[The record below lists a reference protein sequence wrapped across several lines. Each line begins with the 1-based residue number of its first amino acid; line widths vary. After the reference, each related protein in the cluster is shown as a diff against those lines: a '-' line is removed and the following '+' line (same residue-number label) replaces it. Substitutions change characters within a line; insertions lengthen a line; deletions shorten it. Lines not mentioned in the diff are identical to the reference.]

1 VSAILPRRAAYRVQQ
16 FGRALLAGWRG
27 PDQAELAEARHWLPP
42 SGWQL
47 FAEMP
52 RAEQRH
58 ALNVWHSLK
67 SAGYE
72 QPELAQAA
80 LLHDVAKYRGG
91 VKLFHRVTVVLI
103 KAFAPRMWQH
113 LKELA
118 EPPRTDWRYPL
129 WTHANHPAGSAAL
142 AEAAG
147 CSPKAV
153 DLIRRHQE
161 VLATSQSLTPA
172 ETLLVAFQTADD
184 EN

>member
-16 FGRALLAGWRG
+16 FGRALLAAWRA
-27 PDQAELAEARHWLPP
+27 PDQAELVEARRWLPA

-52 RAEQRH
+52 RPEQRH

-72 QPELAQAA
+72 QSELAQAA

-91 VKLFHRVTVVLI
+91 VKLFHRVAVVLI
-103 KAFAPRMWQH
+103 KAFAPGIWQQ

-118 EPPRTDWRYPL
+118 EPSRTDWRYPL
-129 WTHANHPAGSAAL
+129 WAHANHPAGSAAL
-142 AEAAG
+142 AAAAG
-147 CSPKAV
+147 CSPEAV

-161 VLATSQSLTPA
+161 VLAPSQSRTSA
-172 ETLLVAFQTADD
+172 ETLLAALQAADD

>member
-16 FGRALLAGWRG
+16 FGRALLATMRG
-27 PDQAELAEARHWLPP
+27 PDQAELVEARRWLPP
-42 SGWQL
+42 PSWQL

-58 ALNVWHSLK
+58 ALNVWRSLK
-67 SAGYE
+67 SAGHE
-72 QPELAQAA
+72 HPALAQAA

-91 VKLFHRVTVVLI
+91 VTLFHRVAVVLI
-103 KAFAPRMWQH
+103 KAFAPRTWQG

-118 EPPRTDWRYPL
+118 EPPRTDLRYPL
-129 WTHANHPAGSAAL
+129 WAHANHPAGSAAL
-142 AEAAG
+142 AAAAG
-147 CSPKAV
+147 CSPEAV

-161 VLATSQSLTPA
+161 VLAPSQSHTPA
-172 ETLLVAFQTADD
+172 ETLLAALQAADD